1 MINANDIKKELK
13 KAQKSD
19 MSIGFKAEN
28 GYCELIFSK
37 HNENKRVVIDLGK
50 IDNNDSFFIHN
61 YFNTSNWDTLIY
73 LIKKDDELKFSFFNN
88 SSNLLEE
95 KGLKHDTLI
104 CSIIRKNKKLV
115 DLIIDSEIGR
125 IKG

>member
-50 IDNNDSFFIHN
+50 IDNTNKVFLHN

-73 LIKKDDELKFSFFNN
+73 LIKKDDELKFNFFNN
-88 SSNLLEE
+88 DSDLLKE
-95 KGLKHDTLI
+95 KELIHNTLL
-104 CSIIRKNKKLV
+104 CSIIRKDKKLI
-115 DLIIDSEIGR
+115 DIIIDSEIKR